1 MFRNRETVLGY
12 PSQTID
18 LSQFFHQKL
27 PLNFVRKKE
36 VSACYGGI
44 SKLSQVLPKELTDS
58 SESPQKEQKALMSD
72 LVCYLILTR
81 SSFKMRI
88 LVVEDQ
94 VKMANFLKRGL
105 NEVGYAIDIAE
116 SGQAAEMLVA
126 TNDYDLL
133 ILDVMLPD
141 QNGLDTAR
149 HLRRDGF
156 EGPILMLTA
165 LSTTKDKVHGL
176 DAGADDY
183 LTKPY
188 AFDELLAR
196 VRALLRRRGGGTG
209 NSSLKYGDLE
219 LDLVQRVARR
229 QGKDIS
235 LTAKEFALLEYLLRN
250 PERPLGRVSIAEHV
264 WDIHFDS
271 ESNVIDVYINLL
283 RKKVD
288 TPFPKKMIHTVVG
301 VGYVLKES

>member
-1 MFRNRETVLGY
+1 
-12 PSQTID
+12 
-18 LSQFFHQKL
+18 
-27 PLNFVRKKE
+27 
-36 VSACYGGI
+36 
-44 SKLSQVLPKELTDS
+44 
-58 SESPQKEQKALMSD
+58 
-72 LVCYLILTR
+72 
-81 SSFKMRI
+81 MRI

-94 VKMANFLKRGL
+94 IKMANFLKKGL
-105 NEVGYAIDIAE
+105 NEVGYAIDVAE
-116 SGQAAEMLVA
+116 SGQAAETLA
-126 TNDYDLL
+126 AENEYDL
-133 ILDVMLPD
+133 IVLDVMLPD
-141 QNGLDTAR
+141 QNGMDTAR

-188 AFDELLAR
+188 EFDELLAR
-196 VRALLRRRGGGTG
+196 VRALLRRKPGQTTG
-209 NSSLKYGDLE
+209 ASTLRYAELE
-219 LDLVQRVARR
+219 LDLIHRVAKRDN
-229 QGKDIS
+229 KEIP
-235 LTAKEFALLEYLLRN
+235 LTAKEFALLEYLMRN

-288 TPFPKKMIHTVVG
+288 APFPKKLIHTVVG
-301 VGYVLKES
+301 VGYVLKAQN

>member
-1 MFRNRETVLGY
+1 
-12 PSQTID
+12 
-18 LSQFFHQKL
+18 
-27 PLNFVRKKE
+27 
-36 VSACYGGI
+36 
-44 SKLSQVLPKELTDS
+44 
-58 SESPQKEQKALMSD
+58 
-72 LVCYLILTR
+72 
-81 SSFKMRI
+81 MRI

-94 VKMANFLKRGL
+94 TKMANFLKKGF
-105 NEVGYAIDIAE
+105 NEVGYAVDIAE

-126 TNDYDLL
+126 TNEYDLL
-133 ILDVMLPD
+133 VLDVMLPD

-156 EGPILMLTA
+156 GGPILMLTA

-196 VRALLRRRGGGTG
+196 VRALLRRRGSASG
-209 NSSLKYGDLE
+209 SSNLKYSELE
-219 LDLVQRVARR
+219 LDLIHRR
-229 QGKDIS
+229 AKRNGQEIS
-235 LTAKEFALLEYLLRN
+235 LTSKEFSLLEYFMRN

-288 TPFPKKMIHTVVG
+288 APFSKKLIHTVVG